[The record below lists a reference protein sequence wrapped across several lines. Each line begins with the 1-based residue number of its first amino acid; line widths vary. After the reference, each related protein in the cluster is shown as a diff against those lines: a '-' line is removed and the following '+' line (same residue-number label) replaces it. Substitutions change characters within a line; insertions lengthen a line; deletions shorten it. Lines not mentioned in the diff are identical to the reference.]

1 MFCACMSLLNY
12 QRLTKPAES
21 EYIKMKTR
29 APKKL
34 LSLCTTNNLSPHNPL
49 SPQRLS
55 PQRPCTNTNLSPLIF
70 YSNFENIVLSPNW
83 ARRDLVPILT
93 CACRSFIQTW
103 KYSPQKRTEAARCTS
118 KKLKPSNF
126 PKVTEIW
133 FASRVMIFVKS
144 PIESGK
150 LFNEWERKE
159 LQAET

>member
-34 LSLCTTNNLSPHNPL
+34 LSLCTTNNLSPITLWARRDWARRDLVPIL
-49 SPQRLS
+49 TWARWSFIQTWKYSPKPNLS
-55 PQRPCTNTNLSPLIF
+55 PQRPCTNTNLRLPIF
-70 YSNFENIVLSPNW
+70 YS
-83 ARRDLVPILT
+83 
-93 CACRSFIQTW
+93 TW
-103 KYSPQKRTEAARCTS
+103 KYSPQKRTEAARCMS

-126 PKVTEIW
+126 PKVAEIW